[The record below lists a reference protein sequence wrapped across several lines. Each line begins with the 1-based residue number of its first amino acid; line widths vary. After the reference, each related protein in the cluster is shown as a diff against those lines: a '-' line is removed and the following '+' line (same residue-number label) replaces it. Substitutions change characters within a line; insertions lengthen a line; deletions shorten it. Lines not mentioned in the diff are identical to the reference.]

1 MVGYGRNGINEYLN
15 NPKRFVI
22 MGKFNIRKATGR
34 TSSCEPSMSIGQP
47 IEEKNTI
54 LPIQNQLEVFREN
67 RSLAKDFELFD
78 SIVSHNYLNKLTTY
92 PIVTETS
99 LPVSKMG
106 WYKITKIVYDGSTF
120 FPDQLSMLY
129 TALHNVA
136 LNVALVIDKKG
147 FDDIEIYLG
156 ARDFNGNLHEASTL
170 LNSAIQGYLP
180 GIKTEAS
187 DKQFCTEKN
196 DYYVASYSGVAS
208 LRDDKKETFVQG
220 IEKFIDATPLIPTY
234 TALFIADNV
243 GANQANDIIKAYS
256 CLHDAISPFVQC
268 QESINESETEG
279 LSHTLTKTLG
289 ETITETLSETVTRTE
304 GTNESYSSSTSR
316 NSASTENFSLGKFN
330 TFFVNFWG
338 GKTGESTNI
347 SSGTQKSKQYGSH
360 NDFSKAN
367 GTSQAKAKQ
376 KQDSEAEGIN
386 SSKTKGHTKQ
396 ITRTNSLAKRYINL
410 LDRHIERIQNGLPF
424 GLWSVCTYFVSLD
437 ETTSR
442 KLANIYRGCITGEE
456 SDLDSTAVNVWNK
469 TDSKKLIGY
478 LKQTQNPRF
487 SVGNI
492 NVSGGEV
499 VTSKELAIHMS
510 LPQTSIPG
518 VEIRESAI
526 FGRDINTRKST
537 NSTSKDY
544 IKLGVIS
551 HLGNP
556 SKKEVLLNINEL
568 NQHVFITGS
577 TGSGKS
583 NTVYLLIN
591 ELMNKGKKVL
601 IVEPTKGD
609 YRKVFGGKKDVTV
622 YSTRETERNLLKIN
636 PFAFPDG
643 IQVVEHVERLVDIFG
658 VCWPMY
664 AAMPAVLKQSILSA
678 YSSCGWNLRTSICRH
693 GKLFPTIS
701 DVVVQLKHIITSS
714 EYSSETKGDYIGA
727 LQTRLESLQNGIYS
741 TIFSSSECIEYSKL
755 YDENAIIDLHHVG
768 STETRSFLM
777 AMIVLGLN
785 EWRMSVNKDEMD
797 LTLQHVTVLEE
808 AHNILPRVSKQQ
820 SQEGSNVLGKSVE
833 MIADVMARIRTYGEG
848 FVIVDQSP
856 SAIDES
862 AIRNTNTKIVMNL
875 PDGED
880 RLIAGKAVALT
891 QEEQISE
898 LSRLSTG
905 EAVVWQRGWSEAVL
919 TLVDE
924 MSIRQPLKSKDNT
937 TAMRSDSVNKPSS
950 IFIKRFIKKADLSTE
965 ENYKLEIEILHANT
979 PSSIKSI
986 LLDSINKTVSRNES
1000 IIRDAVIIYLNLNN
1014 KMVHLLEYFNFEASS
1029 QFKSDLR
1036 DFMSTELDI
1045 IDTEIQN
1052 QLLSMAFVWAA
1063 KQNKRWYDILAKCI
1077 TLKNND

>member
-1 MVGYGRNGINEYLN
+1 
-15 NPKRFVI
+15 

-34 TSSCEPSMSIGQP
+34 TSSYEPSMSVEHP
-47 IEEKNTI
+47 IEGENI
-54 LPIQNQLEVFREN
+54 LPKQNQLEGFSDDKN
-67 RSLAKDFELFD
+67 LAKGFELFD
-78 SIVSHNYLNKLTTY
+78 TIVSHNYLNKLTTY
-92 PIVTETS
+92 PIVAAAS
-99 LPVSKMG
+99 LSTSKMG
-106 WYKITKIVYDGSTF
+106 WYKITRIVYDGNTF

-136 LNVALVIDKKG
+136 RNVALVIEKKG
-147 FDDIEIYLG
+147 LDDIEIYLG
-156 ARDFNGNLHEASTL
+156 ARDFDGNLHEASTL

-187 DKQFCTEKN
+187 DKHFCTDKK
-196 DYYVASYSGVAS
+196 DCYVASYSGVAS
-208 LRDDKKETFVQG
+208 LRDNKKETFVQG

-243 GANQANDIIKAYS
+243 GVNQANDIMKAYS
-256 CLHDAISPFVQC
+256 CLLDAISPFIQY

-289 ETITETLSETVTRTE
+289 ETITNTLSETVTRTE
-304 GTNESYSSSTSR
+304 GTNESYSSNTSSNST
-316 NSASTENFSLGKFN
+316 STENSSPNIFN
-330 TFFVNFWG
+330 AFFTKIFG
-338 GKTGESTNI
+338 GKSGESK
-347 SSGTQKSKQYGSH
+347 SYSFGSQESKQFGSH

-367 GTSQAKAKQ
+367 GTSQAKAIQ
-376 KQDSEAEGIN
+376 KQDSEAEGVN
-386 SSKTKGHTKQ
+386 SSKTIGFTKQ
-396 ITRTNSLAKRYINL
+396 ITQTNSFAKRYVNL
-410 LDRHIERIQNGLPF
+410 LERHIERIQNGLPF

-437 ETTSR
+437 ESTSK

-456 SDLDSTAVNVWNK
+456 SDLDSTAVNIWDK

-487 SVGNI
+487 SVENI

-518 VEIRESAI
+518 VEIRESAV
-526 FGRDINTRKST
+526 FGRNINGRKST
-537 NSTSKDY
+537 NNTSNDY

-556 SKKEVLLNINEL
+556 SKKKVLLNINEL
-568 NQHVFITGS
+568 NQHVFVTGS

-622 YSTRETERNLLKIN
+622 YSTRENERNLLRIN
-636 PFAFPDG
+636 PFAFPNG

-678 YSSCGWNLRTSICRH
+678 YSSSGWNLRTSICRH

-701 DVVVQLKHIITSS
+701 DVVIQLKRIIESS
-714 EYSSETKGDYIGA
+714 EYSSDTKGDYIGA

-768 STETRSFLM
+768 STETRSLLM

-785 EWRMSVNKDEMD
+785 EWRMSVNEDEMD
-797 LTLQHVTVLEE
+797 LSLQHVTVLEE

-848 FVIVDQSP
+848 FIIVDQSP

-880 RLIAGKAVALT
+880 RMIAGKSVALT
-891 QEEQISE
+891 KEKQISE

-919 TLVDE
+919 TLVDK
-924 MSIRQPLKSKDNT
+924 MSIRTPLKSKDNM
-937 TAMRSDSVNKPSS
+937 TAIRSDSVNKPTSL
-950 IFIKRFIKKADLSTE
+950 FTKRFIKKIELSTE
-965 ENYKLEIEILHANT
+965 ENHKLEVELLHAT
-979 PSSIKSI
+979 APSSIKST
-986 LLDSINKTVSRNES
+986 LLDSINNVATRNES
-1000 IIRDAVIIYLNLNN
+1000 IVRDAVINYLSINKKLIY
-1014 KMVHLLEYFNFEASS
+1014 LLEYFNFKASS
-1029 QFKSDLR
+1029 QFILELR
-1036 DFMSTELDI
+1036 DFMSTDLDI
-1045 IDTEIQN
+1045 IDTEDQN
-1052 QLLSMAFVWAA
+1052 KLLSMAFIWAA
-1063 KQNKRWYDILAKCI
+1063 KQDSKWHDICAKCI
-1077 TLKNND
+1077 NFKNND